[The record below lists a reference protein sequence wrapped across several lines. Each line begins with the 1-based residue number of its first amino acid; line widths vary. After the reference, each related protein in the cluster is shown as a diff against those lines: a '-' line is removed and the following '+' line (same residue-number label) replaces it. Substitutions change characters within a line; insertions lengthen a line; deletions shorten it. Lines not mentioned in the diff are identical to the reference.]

1 MSFNDQEFDEV
12 RDDRESKSFRIV
24 KRSFKILLYG
34 ASALVWILIFVVI
47 FATRESDLLEDMIF
61 TSETQKIANDTKD
74 YQVDQIIVSDF
85 QNDRSDKIIKI
96 SSNACYY
103 SRETGE
109 LEMGIQYN
117 KQLTDSDTTDSI
129 EFVLQDQDGNVY
141 PVLQIEEDVI
151 GRFGYVR
158 VCFGG
163 ICIPTEKKNNKEV
176 LNFQNIKLTLTLYR
190 KSDGELLSTYTK
202 KEGNE
207 TIVVND
213 SSFIIIDNKTVSR
226 RVDFE
231 D

>member
-12 RDDRESKSFRIV
+12 RDERESKTFRII

-47 FATRESDLLEDMIF
+47 FATRESDVLDEMVF
-61 TSETQKIANDTKD
+61 TKETQKIAEKNED

-96 SSNACYY
+96 SSNTCFY

-117 KQLTDSDTTDSI
+117 KQLTDSDTSDSI
-129 EFVLQDQDGNVY
+129 QFVLQDQDGNIY
-141 PVLQIEEDVI
+141 PVLQTIEDEI
-151 GRFGYVR
+151 GRFGYIR

-163 ICIPTEKKNNKEV
+163 IHIPTENIEGKEK
-176 LNFQNIKLTLTLYR
+176 LSFRGMKLTLTLYR
-190 KSDGELLSTYTK
+190 KSDGKLLSTYTEK
-202 KEGNE
+202 DGTEII
-207 TIVVND
+207 TVND
-213 SSFIIIDNKTVSR
+213 SSFTIIDETTVSR
-226 RVDFE
+226 RTDF
-231 D
+231 DD